1 MVPDIAVIVNPL
13 LAVGDKGAQRADG
26 DGFARF
32 GDDHHEAFAVHRHK
46 GLRRG
51 GCFPTGKGHRQIAGF
66 QLMLASAVAVGHL
79 YLGEIVIALGFPSLI

>member
-13 LAVGDKGAQRADG
+13 LAVGDKSAQRADG

-46 GLRRG
+46 GLRRE
-51 GCFPTGKGHRQIAGF
+51 RMLF
-66 QLMLASAVAVGHL
+66 QQEKVIGRSQGSARLMLASTRL
-79 YLGEIVIALGFPSLI
+79 PSDTSILARS